1 MLWRREQRSGFL
13 SKKYN
18 FENLPPLLSNSLN
31 PGTIRFW
38 LNLAKYA
45 KDKKPST
52 DGCCNV
58 VLHVGLDGIYGV
70 EISGWGEVYRA
81 PEILNLERKLR

>member
-1 MLWRREQRSGFL
+1 MMLWRREQRSGFL

-58 VLHVGLDGIYGV
+58 VLHTSGIGRD
-70 EISGWGEVYRA
+70 ISGWKSLGEVGYI
-81 PEILNLERKLR
+81 EHL